1 MGKFEPVSLSIKTKQ
16 RGGLETSGTDAKRGS
31 GSGSRD
37 CLLSSSQRHH
47 PQTTKRL
54 YAMEEACTP

>member
-1 MGKFEPVSLSIKTKQ
+1 MGKFEPVSPSVKTKG
-16 RGGLETSGTDAKRGS
+16 GGLETSGTDAKRGS

-37 CLLSSSQRHH
+37 CLLSSSQWHH

-54 YAMEEACTP
+54 YVVGEACTP